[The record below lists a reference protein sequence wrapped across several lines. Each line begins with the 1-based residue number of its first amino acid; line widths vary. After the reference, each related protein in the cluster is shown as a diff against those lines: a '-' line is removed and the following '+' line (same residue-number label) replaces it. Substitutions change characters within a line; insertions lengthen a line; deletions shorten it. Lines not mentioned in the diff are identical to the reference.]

1 MKVKLEKDYRSIYTL
16 EEFDMAKAVIA
27 NEKEYD
33 EESPKYWAE
42 YAAVEALKGEDEYLV
57 EVLSA
62 EATTAK
68 NRRNTWDRFCEGSGQ
83 MDVYIRFLAETSRGF
98 IKGGAYLSDI
108 WETGATEYKQH
119 MYIRKAYW
127 ND

>member
-1 MKVKLEKDYRSIYTL
+1 MKVRLEKDYRKLYTL
-16 EEFDMAKAVIA
+16 EELDMAKAVIA

-68 NRRNTWDRFCEGSGQ
+68 NRRIEWDRFCEGSGQ

-108 WETGATEYKQH
+108 WGRGGTEYKQH
-119 MYIRKAYW
+119 MYIRYAEW
-127 ND
+127 TD